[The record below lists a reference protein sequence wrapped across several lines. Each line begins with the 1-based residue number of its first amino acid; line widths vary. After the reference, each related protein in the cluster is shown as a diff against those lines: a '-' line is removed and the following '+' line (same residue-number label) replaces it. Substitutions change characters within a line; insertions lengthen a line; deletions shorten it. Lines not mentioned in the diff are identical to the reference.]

1 MFSKKPDIDDTLFNL
16 KFASRQLEKQ
26 ASKCQ
31 KQEKAELTKV
41 KKELLKGSDRHE
53 FAALHAQQAIRKKNE
68 GLNYLRLS
76 AKLDGVSGRLKSAK
90 AMQNMSKDLKGVT
103 NALGGALKS
112 MNLEEVAKV
121 MDKFEGQFE
130 DLDVHSSVMEG
141 SMSSALHSQAPTDQV
156 EALIKQVADENGL
169 EVQAQLD
176 AAKAGSLS
184 LPQQQEATSST
195 KDDELDRRLRSLRN

>member
-1 MFSKKPDIDDTLFNL
+1 MG
-16 KFASRQLEKQ
+16 FATKQLEKQ
-26 ASKCQ
+26 AAKSQ
-31 KQEKAELTKV
+31 KQHKAELTKV
-41 KKELLKGSDRHE
+41 KKELLKGPDRHE
-53 FAALHAQQAIRKKNE
+53 FAALYAEQAIRKRNE
-68 GLNYLRLS
+68 SLNYLRLS
-76 AKLDGVSGRLKSAK
+76 AKLDGVSGRLKAAK
-90 AMQNMSKDLKGVT
+90 AAQHMSKDLKGVT

-121 MDKFEGQFE
+121 MNKFENQFE
-130 DLDVHSSVMEG
+130 DLDVHASVMEG
-141 SMSSALHSQAPTDQV
+141 SMNSAMHSQAPTDQV

-184 LPQQQEATSST
+184 LPQQEQESSST

>member
-1 MFSKKPDIDDTLFNL
+1 
-16 KFASRQLEKQ
+16 
-26 ASKCQ
+26 
-31 KQEKAELTKV
+31 
-41 KKELLKGSDRHE
+41 
-53 FAALHAQQAIRKKNE
+53 
-68 GLNYLRLS
+68 LS